1 MFAPLARMLVQ
12 KHGGSADEPL
22 PITVFDPDGNVVDA
36 NDRAAI
42 RFARFRWAGWR
53 LIEPYQAGQSITD
66 YVLESTAAS
75 GKWSIT
81 ISALSNGGAV
91 IAIKTE
97 GEVAPPVA
105 AFAVKL
111 ASKLKG

>member
-1 MFAPLARMLVQ
+1 MVASLARVLVQ
-12 KHGGSADEPL
+12 KHGGAADDPL
-22 PITVFDPDGNVVDA
+22 PMTVFDPDGNVIDA
-36 NDRAAI
+36 NDRAAV

-75 GKWSIT
+75 GKWSVT
-81 ISALSNGGAV
+81 ISALSNSGTV

-105 AFAVKL
+105 AFAAKL
-111 ASKLKG
+111 AGKLQG